1 MKKVPCSYKD
11 CGIRRSHFTLPDEP
25 RGTQMVSVSD
35 EYDGGEV
42 FCSFTCAIMAGKMS
56 VRQDPKEKPKDRKS
70 TRLNSSHSQQSRMP
84 SSA

>member
-11 CGIRRSHFTLPDEP
+11 CGLRRSHFTLPDEP

-56 VRQDPKEKPKDRKS
+56 VRQDPKEKPND
-70 TRLNSSHSQQSRMP
+70 
-84 SSA
+84 